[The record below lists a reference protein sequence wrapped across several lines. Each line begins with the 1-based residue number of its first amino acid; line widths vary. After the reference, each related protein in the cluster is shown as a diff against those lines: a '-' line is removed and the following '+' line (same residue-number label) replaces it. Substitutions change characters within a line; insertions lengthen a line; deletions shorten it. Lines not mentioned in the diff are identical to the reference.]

1 MTSVT
6 AGWGQVIC
14 RDCALREG
22 LEDLHVWNLL
32 VVLEP
37 IPPGYKRM
45 TVYFKYMQFIVTVFL
60 KKVMPEV
67 LKLKLGRTGVS
78 RLNKNRELD
87 EGGFEVD

>member
-1 MTSVT
+1 MSRMTSVT

-32 VVLEP
+32 GVLEP

-60 KKVMPEV
+60 KKSDARSTQV
-67 LKLKLGRTGVS
+67 KIG
-78 RLNKNRELD
+78 KNW
-87 EGGFEVD
+87 GGQAE